1 MASASCDSDLVYEG
15 HHIERA
21 PDRTGADRNAI
32 VFELRSLE
40 AIEEV
45 VEAEGRHAAGAT
57 SAGNDRH
64 SKPIQ
69 PSTQGMRNIYQR
81 SRDVQQLR
89 LSAGEWKM

>member
-45 VEAEGRHAAGAT
+45 VEVEGPPPGAT
-57 SAGNDRH
+57 LQELR
-64 SKPIQ
+64 
-69 PSTQGMRNIYQR
+69 QR
-81 SRDVQQLR
+81 AMTATASPYSRQR
-89 LSAGEWKM
+89 KACETFINAAEMCATTS